1 MLRLIGV
8 RDGDRG
14 AIAMMVAM
22 LFGFG
27 VMIGV
32 AALTIDVGNINAN
45 RRQLQ
50 NGADAVALAA
60 VKVCAETGVCPDAT
74 NAALQKL
81 ENANANPGA
90 ASGVIGIRRVDG
102 GTPICGFGGGLPP
115 CPSSS
120 APDTGKLQECPAP
133 TPALA
138 AGTNYLRVYTQTTN
152 AVGSHLL
159 PYSFGAAI
167 AGVGSGANQQTC
179 ATVTWGPPSGAAA
192 PITLSYCEW
201 AAATG
206 YVPPLTPGGT
216 PVKPGV
222 YYPDPVGSPGY
233 VVGGDK
239 DTVPPGWPKPSAEL
253 TATSIPTPVP
263 GQEIIIGLQGSSG
276 KCASWN
282 THDAP
287 GGFGYLSTSTGCDAS
302 AVVNGWISA
311 DSGNTLPGGCP
322 SMFPYFN
329 KVLYLP
335 VFDCTVKSTTGA
347 PTFTP
352 VASTACLGGA
362 GLNTWYHI
370 MGYAKFYLSGYTTS
384 GGGASDVPAKNNP
397 RTQPVTP
404 QAPCSDPV
412 RCLSGW
418 FLQGLV
424 YAPPAPPSPPG
435 SPLLGAYSIK
445 LAG

>member
-1 MLRLIGV
+1 MFRLIGV
-8 RDGDRG
+8 RDGERG

-27 VMIGV
+27 VMIGL

-60 VKVCAETGVCPDAT
+60 VKVCAETGVCPNAT
-74 NAALQKL
+74 DAALQKL
-81 ENANANPGA
+81 ENANANPNA
-90 ASGVIGIRRVDG
+90 ATGVVGIRRVDG
-102 GTPICGFGGGLPP
+102 LTPICGSGGGLPA
-115 CPSSS
+115 CPS
-120 APDTGKLQECPAP
+120 APNTGKLQECPAP
-133 TPALA
+133 TPALP

-152 AVGSHLL
+152 AVGAHLL

-179 ATVTWGPPSGAAA
+179 ASVTWGPPSGAAA

-206 YVPPLTPGGT
+206 NDPLHPVSGAGT
-216 PVKPGV
+216 YAANPAGA
-222 YYPDPVGSPGY
+222 GPGY
-233 VVGGDK
+233 VNTGDAT
-239 DTVPPGWPKPSAEL
+239 TVPPHWPAPSAEL
-253 TATSIPTPVP
+253 TAKFTPTPVP
-263 GQEIIIGLQGSSG
+263 GAEIIIGLQGASG

-287 GGFGYLSTSTGCDAS
+287 GGFGYLATATGCDAM

-311 DSGNTLPGGCP
+311 DSGNTLPKTCP
-322 SMFPYFN
+322 SLFPYYN

-335 VFDCTVKSTTGA
+335 VFDCVVKSTTGA
-347 PTFTP
+347 PTYRP
-352 VASTACLGGA
+352 IASTDCVTGGA
-362 GLNTWYHI
+362 GLNTWYYI

-384 GGGASDVPAKNNP
+384 GGGASAAPDKNNP
-397 RTQPVTP
+397 RTQTVTP
-404 QAPCSDPV
+404 KAPCSDPV
-412 RCLSGW
+412 RCMSGW
-418 FLQGLV
+418 FLKGLV
-424 YAPPAPPSPPG
+424 DTIPDTSSSTGA
-435 SPLLGAYSIK
+435 PLLGAYAIK